1 MIKNLR
7 NKIGAIFEKEFNE
20 VPLMAFAP
28 GRINIIGEHTD
39 YNDGFVLP
47 AAIDKGIIAA
57 VARSDS
63 YNSRIIAL
71 DAEESIQIDL
81 NNLNPI
87 TNGGWKNYVLGVIAE
102 IKKLRNALG
111 NFNLVVGGNIPIGGG
126 VSSSAALENS
136 IGFALN
142 NLFNLNLSRLDL
154 IKISQRA
161 DHNFVGVKSGLM
173 DHYASMFGEKNKA
186 LMLDCRNLTAI
197 KFDILL
203 NDYTFLLVNS
213 NVSHSLASSEY
224 NERRNTCEKIASLL
238 GKKSL
243 RDVTMEDLKNLK
255 DVIKISEFEKC
266 AFVINENA
274 RVHKASEFLA
284 SQDLE
289 SLGDLMYKSHEGL
302 QHHYKVSCEELDFL
316 VDLTRENTKI
326 LGARMMGGG
335 FGGCTINLIH
345 KDNLATF
352 KEHTLQVFTDK
363 FGHECLFYE
372 GNINDG
378 TRLIT

>member
-1 MIKNLR
+1 MIENLR
-7 NKIGAIFEKEFNE
+7 KKIAVIFEKEFDE
-20 VPLMAFAP
+20 TPIMVFAP

-57 VARSDS
+57 VTRSDS
-63 YNSRIIAL
+63 NSSSIIAL
-71 DAEESIQIDL
+71 DIEDSIQIDL
-81 NNLNPI
+81 NNLNAI
-87 TNGGWKNYVLGVIAE
+87 SNGGWKNYVIGVVAE
-102 IKKLRNALG
+102 IKKLRDGLG

-142 NLFNLNLSRLDL
+142 RVFNLNLSRLEL

-161 DHNFVGVKSGLM
+161 DHNYVGVKSGLM
-173 DHYASMFGEKNKA
+173 DHYASMFGEKSKA
-186 LMLDCRNLTAI
+186 IMLDCRNLTAR
-197 KFDILL
+197 KLDILL
-203 NDYTFLLVNS
+203 NNYTFLLVNS
-213 NVSHSLASSEY
+213 NVSHSLASSAY
-224 NERRNTCEKIASLL
+224 NKRRNTCEKIASLL

-243 RDVTMEDLKNLK
+243 RDVSMEDLLNLK
-255 DVIKISEFEKC
+255 DEIEISEFEKC
-266 AFVINENA
+266 AFVINEND

-284 SQDLE
+284 TQDLKA
-289 SLGDLMYKSHEGL
+289 LGDLMYKSHEGL

-316 VDLTRENTKI
+316 VDLTRTNTNI
-326 LGARMMGGG
+326 LGSRMMGGG

-345 KDNLATF
+345 KDHLAIF
-352 KEHTLQVFTDK
+352 KERTLQVFTDK
-363 FGHECLFYE
+363 FDHECLFYE
-372 GNINDG
+372 VTINDG